1 MPNHS
6 ARPTRTIINPYD
18 GTVAGECPVSTLA
31 DAENALAKAVETFT
45 LTRQMSTEKRYNILR
60 AIEAGIQSRRDE
72 FARTITRESG
82 KTIANSYVEVD
93 RAILVFSLAAEE
105 ARRLGGELLPLDLN
119 PASVGRFGIT
129 RRFPV
134 GVVGAITPFNFP
146 LNLVAHKVAPA
157 IAVGNPLLLKP
168 AEKTPLT
175 ALLLAEVIGTTDLP
189 DGAFAVLT
197 PETPQEIGNL
207 FATDKRIRILSFTGA
222 DRVGWELKGKANR
235 KRVLLELGGNAGVV
249 IEPDAAIE
257 FAVARC
263 AMGSFTNAGQVCIS
277 VQRILVQESIYPE
290 FVEAF
295 IARVRAMRVGDPTDP
310 DTEIGPMIN
319 ETACDTAEQR
329 IHQAIQAGATAL
341 LHGERRSKTLLTPT
355 ILTHTTPE
363 MPVCAEEIF
372 APVVVIEPYSDFDA
386 ALTQLN
392 NSRFGLQAGI
402 FTQDMG
408 KIFRAFEHLEV
419 GSVIINDVPTYRI
432 DNMPYGGE
440 KDSGFGREGIRY
452 AIEEMTAIRL
462 LAINLKQ

>member
-1 MPNHS
+1 
-6 ARPTRTIINPYD
+6 
-18 GTVAGECPVSTLA
+18 
-31 DAENALAKAVETFT
+31 
-45 LTRQMSTEKRYNILR
+45 
-60 AIEAGIQSRRDE
+60 
-72 FARTITRESG
+72 
-82 KTIANSYVEVD
+82 
-93 RAILVFSLAAEE
+93 
-105 ARRLGGELLPLDLN
+105 
-119 PASVGRFGIT
+119 
-129 RRFPV
+129 
-134 GVVGAITPFNFP
+134 
-146 LNLVAHKVAPA
+146 
-157 IAVGNPLLLKP
+157 
-168 AEKTPLT
+168 
-175 ALLLAEVIGTTDLP
+175 
-189 DGAFAVLT
+189 
-197 PETPQEIGNL
+197 
-207 FATDKRIRILSFTGA
+207 
-222 DRVGWELKGKANR
+222 
-235 KRVLLELGGNAGVV
+235 LGGNAGVV